1 MDDFIQ
7 TYVFFVVHGRV
18 MNSNVRKI
26 TDGAM
31 MCAIVGLLLV
41 ADRWLGGLFS
51 GTFLFAFPLPMV
63 FYSTKYGMKDSWMV
77 LAAMSLLGFII
88 SGPTMLFYIGCESLL
103 GLIYGSGVHS
113 HKPTEHLVLSAMLI
127 GILVNLLSTVVF
139 AAFFG
144 YNLME
149 DIEFMQSTI
158 NNVAAQS
165 GVVFPDTLMNVNTM
179 KTLLVVGAIMT
190 GVLEGYVTHLLSRLM
205 MKRLRLHVEPIRPLA
220 YYFPPKWTGYLG
232 FAGLMAYEYA
242 MLRPLDNAILQ
253 NACVGLGMLG
263 IFYLVMFGS
272 LFVMMVF
279 SRSRKRSSLLVTL
292 LIFFLILSAALL
304 MAVAGFLYITTDLH
318 QRMLGGDSHAEK
330 NV

>member
-1 MDDFIQ
+1 
-7 TYVFFVVHGRV
+7 

-51 GTFLFAFPLPMV
+51 GSFLFAFPLPMV
-63 FYSTKYGMKDSWMV
+63 FYSVKYGMKDSWMV
-77 LAAMSLLGFII
+77 LTAMSLLGFII
-88 SGPTMLFYIGCESLL
+88 SGPTMLFYVASESLL
-103 GLIYGSGVHS
+103 GLIYGSGVHN
-113 HKPTEHLVLSAMLI
+113 HKPTERLVLSAMLI

-144 YNLME
+144 YNLTE
-149 DIEFMQSTI
+149 DIEFMQNTI
-158 NNVAAQS
+158 NNVASQS
-165 GVVFPDTLMNVNTM
+165 GVAFPDTLMNANTM
-179 KTLLVVGAIMT
+179 KTMLVVGAILT
-190 GVLEGYVTHLLSRLM
+190 GVLEGYVTHVLSRLM
-205 MKRLRLHVEPIRPLA
+205 MKRLRLHVEPIKSLA

-242 MLRPLDNAILQ
+242 MMRPFDNPVVQ

-263 IFYLVMFGS
+263 VFYLVMFGA
-272 LFVMMVF
+272 LFVMLIF
-279 SRSRKRSSLLVTL
+279 SRGGRRSSLLMTL
-292 LIFFLILSAALL
+292 LIFLLILSAALM
-304 MAVAGFLYITTDLH
+304 MAIAGFLYITTDLH
-318 QRMLGGDSHAEK
+318 SRLLGGNSHAEK